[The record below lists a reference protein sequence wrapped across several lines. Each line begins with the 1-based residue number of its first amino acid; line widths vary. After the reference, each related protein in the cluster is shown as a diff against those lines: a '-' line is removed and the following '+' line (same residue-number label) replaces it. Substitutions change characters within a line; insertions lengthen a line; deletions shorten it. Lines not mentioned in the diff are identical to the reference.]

1 MCHSV
6 IVILMKSRVLAAAA
20 AAALA
25 LAACAPSGQPE
36 NSTTASPG
44 KTASADQATS
54 SGVNVSV
61 AFYPIEFAATKV
73 GGDRIKVSSLTTPG
87 TEPHDL
93 ELTPQQIAGLD
104 EADLVIYLGGFQP
117 AVDKAVEGSKAKHK
131 LDLAT
136 VIKLHP
142 LTDDHKHDHGTEE
155 GHDHA
160 SEEGHDHATEKG
172 HDDGH
177 HNHDHGDFDPHY
189 WLDATMMATSV
200 EAIAKELGEIDA
212 ANKDTYTAN
221 AKTATDELTALDEEY
236 KKGLGSCTVKTIIT
250 SHAAFGYL
258 TERYGLEQIG
268 ISGLSPNEQP
278 SPARIAEVQEE
289 AKEHGVTT
297 IFFETLTSPEVAE
310 SIAGDLG
317 LRTAVLDPLEGVT
330 DESPGTDY
338 PSIMKANLKAIQEAN
353 GCS

>member
-1 MCHSV
+1 
-6 IVILMKSRVLAAAA
+6 MKSRLLAVAA

-36 NSTTASPG
+36 TSTTTSPG
-44 KTASADQATS
+44 NTAAAETMAASD
-54 SGVNVSV
+54 GLNVSV

-117 AVDKAVEGSKAKHK
+117 AVDKAVAGSKAKHK

-142 LTDDHKHDHGTEE
+142 IADDHGHDHGDDKGHDHGDDKDHATEE

-160 SEEGHDHATEKG
+160 DDKG
-172 HDDGH
+172 HD
-177 HNHDHGDFDPHY
+177 HDHGDFDPHY

-236 KKGLGSCTVKTIIT
+236 KQGLGSCTVKTIIT

-317 LRTAVLDPLEGVT
+317 LKTAVLDPLEGVT